1 VSPEL
6 VAAVFAGLVALISA
20 VGTITARRS
29 QRRSDDLR
37 AVTAE
42 NRELRSQQRLSDQY
56 LGRLMRLMDLRGIPI
71 PKPPEGL
78 FDDAPDIGTPAAADD
93 DEAPA
98 LDRAGRRHRA
108 DT

>member
-1 VSPEL
+1 MSPEL

-20 VGTITARRS
+20 VGTVTARRS

-42 NRELRSQQRLSDQY
+42 NRELRAQQRLSDQY
-56 LGRLMRLMDLRGIPI
+56 LGRLMRLMDVRGIPI
-71 PKPPEGL
+71 PRPPEGL
-78 FDDAPDIGTPAAADD
+78 FDDLPAIGTAAADN

-98 LDRAGRRHRA
+98 SGRDGRRHRA
-108 DT
+108 GS